1 MPFAPDTPLRIMGIL
16 NITPDSFSD
25 GGIFLDP
32 HRAVEHALAMEAAG
46 ADIIDVGGESTRP
59 GAGRV
64 PEHQQLQRVLPV
76 IRALRERLRPGTGIS
91 IDTTLAGVAEQ
102 ACVAGATMVNDI
114 SAGEDDPGIL
124 RLAAERKVPIV
135 LMHKQGMPA
144 SMQDQPGYADVVA
157 EIKDYLLERAEM
169 ALRSGV
175 CPDQIILDP
184 GIGFGK
190 TLQHNLQLLANL
202 ETFVNL
208 GYPIL
213 LGASRKA
220 SLAQICDE
228 ADRKEL
234 IGATCATTAL
244 GALAGVRLFRVHDV
258 KENRQ
263 AATVAW
269 AVKKGISG
277 VGP

>member
-1 MPFAPDTPLRIMGIL
+1 MQFAQKTPPRIMGIL

-25 GGIFLDP
+25 GGAFLLP
-32 HRAVEHALAMEAAG
+32 QLAVDHALAMEAAG

-59 GAGRV
+59 GADRV
-64 PEHQQLQRVLPV
+64 PADQQLRRVLPV
-76 IRALRERLRPGTGIS
+76 IAALRASLRQDTGIS
-91 IDTTLAGVAEQ
+91 IDTTLAGVAEE
-102 ACVAGATMVNDI
+102 ACAAGATMLNDI
-114 SAGEDDPGIL
+114 SAGEEDPGIF
-124 RLAAERKVPIV
+124 RLAAKLKVPIV

-144 SMQDQPGYADVVA
+144 SMQVRPDYTDVVG
-157 EIKDYLLERAEM
+157 EIKGYLLSRAEA
-169 ALRSGV
+169 ALQCGV
-175 CPDQIILDP
+175 AANQIILDP

-202 ETFVNL
+202 SAFTSL

-234 IGATCATTAL
+234 VGATCASTAL
-244 GALAGVRLFRVHDV
+244 GVLAGVRLFRVHDV

-263 AATVAW
+263 AAAVAW
-269 AVKKGISG
+269 AVQRAAIQNT
-277 VGP
+277 